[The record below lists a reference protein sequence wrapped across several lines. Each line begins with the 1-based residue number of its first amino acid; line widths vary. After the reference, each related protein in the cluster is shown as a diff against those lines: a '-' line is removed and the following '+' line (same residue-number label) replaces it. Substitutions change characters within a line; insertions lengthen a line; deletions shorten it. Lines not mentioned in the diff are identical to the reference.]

1 MPVVVEL
8 AAILFVQGQK
18 NPRAPPEKYGAVY
31 EAAKY
36 HYMTRHAKLVSNMQE
51 QREAES
57 RASQRLDM
65 ETIVRNWHSL
75 EKKYNDLYE
84 LAQRD
89 YVEGGQQFAAHLAS
103 LEEERRQNQVVWDEE
118 RRQYQAAWNAQ
129 QANWA
134 EERRRD
140 KEARD
145 EERRLADE
153 RMRNLEAKLDFAAS
167 LLSK

>member
-1 MPVVVEL
+1 
-8 AAILFVQGQK
+8 
-18 NPRAPPEKYGAVY
+18 
-31 EAAKY
+31 
-36 HYMTRHAKLVSNMQE
+36 MTRHAKLVSNMQE

-75 EKKYNDLYE
+75 EKKYNDLHE

-89 YVEGGQQFAAHLAS
+89 YVERGQQFAAHLAS
-103 LEEERRQNQVVWDEE
+103 LEEGRRQNQVVWD
-118 RRQYQAAWNAQ
+118 AQ

-153 RMRNLEAKLDFAAS
+153 RMRNLEAKLEFAAS

>member
-51 QREAES
+51 QREAEN

-65 ETIVRNWHSL
+65 ETIVRNWHFL

-89 YVEGGQQFAAHLAS
+89 YVEGGQQFAAHLTS
-103 LEEERRQNQVVWDEE
+103 LEEE

>member
-1 MPVVVEL
+1 M
-8 AAILFVQGQK
+8 
-18 NPRAPPEKYGAVY
+18 
-31 EAAKY
+31 
-36 HYMTRHAKLVSNMQE
+36 
-51 QREAES
+51 
-57 RASQRLDM
+57 ASQRLDM

-75 EKKYNDLYE
+75 EKKYNDLHE

-89 YVEGGQQFAAHLAS
+89 YVERGQQFATHLAS
-103 LEEERRQNQVVWDEE
+103 LEEE